1 MSPALVAFICEE
13 EHYFVLISVSNC
25 SVFLDVSPSVS
36 SWLLSI
42 SERVWI
48 SACLFNQSA
57 SSAWDVTY
65 NEKLLSVNA
74 SLTKLFP
81 SFKKKSSHFR
91 QKSSYSAST
100 SCISHLRTSLNV
112 FPSWSQLKWSIP
124 LFSLK
129 KIHSFSRSNKQITK
143 TAKKKKKKIINLT
156 KYNKM

>member
-1 MSPALVAFICEE
+1 MLLQTKIKENEPQLWLLSSVRRNTI
-13 EHYFVLISVSNC
+13 FVLISVSNC

-57 SSAWDVTY
+57 SSAWGVTY
-65 NEKLLSVNA
+65 NGKLLSVNA

-81 SFKKKSSHFR
+81 PFKSSHFR

-100 SCISHLRTSLNV
+100 YILFLSPPDTSECFSLLIPVKMVYTSLLLKEDT
-112 FPSWSQLKWSIP
+112 QL
-124 LFSLK
+124 F
-129 KIHSFSRSNKQITK
+129 QV
-143 TAKKKKKKIINLT
+143 
-156 KYNKM
+156 